1 VYDKQ
6 VRRRRAV
13 LAALVVL
20 SLLLLTVYFGESSS
34 GSLHGVQRGA
44 LSVLGPVQEGA
55 SRALKPFRDFF
66 GWVGSTLDAKSQRD
80 KLLKENAALER
91 QVTDLQVQ
99 AAENKQLKSLLQ
111 INDQGGL
118 DRYQPVKAYV
128 SARPSNLFYSRMT
141 VDKGSSA
148 GVRPGDPV
156 VNGSGL
162 VGRVTQVTSG
172 YSIVTLITDQ
182 TFAAGVRVLGA
193 NQTTTVQASLSKP
206 GDLELELVQNPDKV
220 ARGQRVITA
229 GSTSLRLR
237 SYFPPGIP
245 VGTVSRIEF
254 GDGALD
260 RRIHVRPAVDLGSLQ
275 YVEVLTRG
283 ESASSIASTQTP

>member
-1 VYDKQ
+1 
-6 VRRRRAV
+6 
-13 LAALVVL
+13 
-20 SLLLLTVYFGESSS
+20 
-34 GSLHGVQRGA
+34 
-44 LSVLGPVQEGA
+44 VLGPIQEGA
-55 SRALKPFRDFF
+55 SRALKPFRDLF
-66 GWVGSTLDAKSQRD
+66 GWVGSTLDAKSERD
-80 KLLKENAALER
+80 KLLKQNAALQR

-99 AAENKQLKSLLQ
+99 AAENKQLKALLQ

-118 DRYQPVKAYV
+118 NRYQPVKAYV

-162 VGRVTQVTSG
+162 VGRVSQVTSG

-283 ESASSIASTQTP
+283 ESASTIASTQGP